1 MPLFIAIVVGLS
13 ILLLMAVFRSVLIP
27 LKAAVLN
34 LLSIGA
40 ALGAMKLVY
49 QDGLFGV
56 EGGPIEAYLPVLI
69 FAIVFGLSMDYEIFL
84 ISRMHEEW
92 VRSGQQDPSH
102 AVREGLAHTGSVIT
116 AAGAIMIV
124 IFAAF
129 MLSPERLLQ
138 QTGFGMAVAIF
149 VDAVVIRCL
158 IVPAAMQLM
167 GRRAWWL
174 PSPLA
179 RLLPKVELERT

>member
-1 MPLFIAIVVGLS
+1 
-13 ILLLMAVFRSVLIP
+13 MAVFRSVLIP
-27 LKAAVLN
+27 LKAALLN

-40 ALGAMKLVY
+40 ALGAMTLVF
-49 QDGLFGV
+49 QDGWFGV
-56 EGGPIEAYLPVLI
+56 EPGPIEAYLPVMV

-84 ISRMHEEW
+84 ISRIHEEW
-92 VRSGQQDPSH
+92 TRSEDDPSR
-102 AVREGLAHTGSVIT
+102 AVREGLAHTGAVIT

-124 IFAAF
+124 IFGAF

-158 IVPAAMQLM
+158 IVPAAMELM

-174 PSPLA
+174 PAPLA
-179 RLLPKVELERT
+179 RLLPKVELERH